1 MKKVILLCGLSLLF
15 AKTQAQE
22 SSEKKLGA
30 WFMYNGSHKVSDQF
44 SLKTMAHY
52 RYFETTSEF
61 QQSIY
66 RLGLNYTA
74 NKNFNFTLGISPV
87 KTDTQYQSPS
97 EFATEFRIYE
107 DINWNSHFTKLKLRH
122 RFRFEHRFIE
132 LQGDKF
138 TENWVRYDLNAS
150 YPLSKTWSVYAFN
163 EIFVN
168 FKGEVVPQNWTGA
181 GVLYTLNS
189 NLKLKVGYF
198 NQKFK
203 NSSFNR
209 LQLGIILNTNVRK
222 KAIQ

>member
-181 GVLYTLNS
+181 GVL
-189 NLKLKVGYF
+189 
-198 NQKFK
+198 
-203 NSSFNR
+203 
-209 LQLGIILNTNVRK
+209 
-222 KAIQ
+222 

>member
-1 MKKVILLCGLSLLF
+1 MKKVILLCCLSLF
-15 AKTQAQE
+15 FTKTHAQVSPE
-22 SSEKKLGA
+22 NKLGA
-30 WFMYNGSHKVSDQF
+30 WFMYNGSHQVSNQF
-44 SLKTMAHY
+44 SLKTMAHF

-107 DINWNSHFTKLKLRH
+107 DINWNTNLTKLKIRH

-132 LQGDKF
+132 LLGEKS
-138 TENWVRYDLNAS
+138 TVNWVRYDLNAT
-150 YPLSKTWSVYAFN
+150 YPFSKTWSIYAFN
-163 EIFVN
+163 ELFVN
-168 FKGEVVPQNWTGA
+168 FKGETVPQNWTGA
-181 GVLYTLNS
+181 GLIYTLNS
-189 NLKLKVGYF
+189 NLKLKAGYF

-209 LQLGIILNTNVRK
+209 LQLGVILHTDFRK
-222 KAIQ
+222 KTI